1 MKQSLDIS
9 VSESRIDRMR
19 KLLSSPLL
27 RRKPNC
33 QKSINSMT
41 RSESKVF
48 GVSLEV
54 LSHNNSESHK
64 EPFIPF
70 VMTRLCHF
78 IEDSGGLLQEGLFR
92 ISGNIKIIDKLKHS
106 FDSTGD
112 APLETEGD
120 IASASALLKLFLRE
134 LPQPL
139 IPESTQFLDAIKSI
153 DIIFLLSIQL

>member
-1 MKQSLDIS
+1 MQHS
-9 VSESRIDRMR
+9 
-19 KLLSSPLL
+19 
-27 RRKPNC
+27 
-33 QKSINSMT
+33 
-41 RSESKVF
+41 SESKVF
-48 GVSLEV
+48 GVPLET
-54 LSHNNSESHK
+54 LSHHNSKLTH

-70 VMTRLCHF
+70 VITRLCHY

-92 ISGNIKIIDKLKHS
+92 ISGNVKIIDKLKHS

-139 IPESTQFLDAIKSI
+139 ISESSQYLEAIKSNFN
-153 DIIFLLSIQL
+153 IFLQLFNLKSN

>member
-1 MKQSLDIS
+1 
-9 VSESRIDRMR
+9 
-19 KLLSSPLL
+19 
-27 RRKPNC
+27 
-33 QKSINSMT
+33 
-41 RSESKVF
+41 VF

-70 VMTRLCHF
+70 VVTRLCHF
-78 IEDSGGLLQEGLFR
+78 IEDSGGIFQEGLFR
-92 ISGNIKIIDKLKHS
+92 ISGNAKIIDKLKHS

-153 DIIFLLSIQL
+153 DIILLLSIQL